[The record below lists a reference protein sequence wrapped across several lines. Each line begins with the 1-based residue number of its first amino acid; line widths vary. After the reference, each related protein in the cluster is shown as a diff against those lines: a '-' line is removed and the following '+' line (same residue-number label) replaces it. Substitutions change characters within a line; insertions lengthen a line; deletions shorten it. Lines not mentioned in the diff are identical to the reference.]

1 MKGKKRYFKENID
14 MKWRLVLNYWTKQHE
29 LRENDKTEQDI

>member
-14 MKWRLVLNYWTKQHE
+14 MKWQLFLNYWTKQHE
-29 LRENDKTEQDI
+29 PHENDKTEQDI